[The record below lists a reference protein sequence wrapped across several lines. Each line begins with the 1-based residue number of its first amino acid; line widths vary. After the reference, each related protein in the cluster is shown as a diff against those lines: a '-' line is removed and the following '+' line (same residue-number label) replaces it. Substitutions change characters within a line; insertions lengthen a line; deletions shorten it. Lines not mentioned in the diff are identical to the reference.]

1 MTIQDK
7 MKQAEE
13 LLIARYGIDFTDA
26 NPAWFQKFLEDG
38 EEVEA
43 LVDECAVKFGLERI
57 DTEDDNSNGYG
68 LN

>member
-1 MTIQDK
+1 MDIQDK
-7 MKQAEE
+7 MKQVEE
-13 LLIARYGIDFTDA
+13 LLISSYGVTLNDV
-26 NPAWFQKFLEDG
+26 NPEWFHKFLEDG

-57 DTEDDNSNGYG
+57 DEDDNSNGYG